1 MASKNPLLLAL
12 AVVFGILGLLIFGA
26 SPISVSSN
34 HILNS
39 TLNGA
44 IGGLLVGLAVALFQQ
59 KKGNKGQ

>member
-12 AVVFGILGLLIFGA
+12 AVVFGLAGLAIFVA
-26 SPISVSSN
+26 SPIAFSAS
-34 HILNS
+34 HIFNS

-59 KKGNKGQ
+59 KKGNKAP